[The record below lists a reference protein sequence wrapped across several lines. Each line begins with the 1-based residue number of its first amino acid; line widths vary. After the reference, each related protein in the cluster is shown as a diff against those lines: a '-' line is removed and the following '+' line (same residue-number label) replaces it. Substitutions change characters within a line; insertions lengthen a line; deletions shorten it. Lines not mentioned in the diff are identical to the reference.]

1 MKTPTSI
8 VSKIEA
14 IAGLLKIEL
23 PVAAGLCIIAGQ
35 MLAIGKLPTPFEA
48 VLGFLVGFLI
58 SGAIMMSN
66 DYFDLEVDII
76 NHPNR
81 PLPSGRI
88 TPPELTALT
97 CLFSIAGFLSS
108 YLLSSLAFFIA
119 IALWLL
125 GFVYN
130 WKFKEAGLVG
140 NLMVSL
146 SVAMTFIFGG
156 LSVGRGFLGVV
167 WVFGACA
174 FVFDLGEEIAGGAMD
189 IEGDRKRSAKTLA
202 ITKGRGFALRISSLL
217 YVLFIGLTALPL
229 MFGWLGLVYLVLLLP
244 TDFAIAYLT
253 IGLLRSKTPKEG
265 RARTRQLYLA
275 LVIFIVAFIVSRLI

>member
-1 MKTPTSI
+1 MKTTEKI
-8 VSKIEA
+8 ISKIVA

-23 PVAAGLCIIAGQ
+23 PIAAGLCVVVGE
-35 MLAIGKLPTPFEA
+35 MLALGKLQTPFETL
-48 VLGFLVGFLI
+48 LGFLVGFFI

-66 DYFDLEVDII
+66 DYFDLKVDRI

-88 TPPELTALT
+88 TTIELAALT
-97 CLFSIAGFLSS
+97 GVFSIVGFLSS
-108 YLLSSLAFFIA
+108 YLLGSLSLSIA
-119 IALWLL
+119 VVLWVI
-125 GFVYN
+125 GFAYN

-156 LSVGRGFLGVV
+156 LSVNSRFLGLV
-167 WVFGACA
+167 WVFAACA

-189 IEGDRKRSAKTLA
+189 IEGDRQRSAKSLA
-202 ITKGRGFALRISSLL
+202 ITKGRGYALRVSSLL
-217 YVLFIGLTALPL
+217 YMLLIVLSLIPL
-229 MFGWLGLVYLVLLLP
+229 AFGWLGFVYVVLILP
-244 TDFAIAYLT
+244 TDFAVVYLT
-253 IGLLRSKTPKEG
+253 FGLLRSKTPKEG

-275 LVIFIVAFIVSRLI
+275 LVIFVIAFIVSRLI